1 LQSNHKSLTNEIPH
15 ESDRG
20 RELAMGGQT
29 CHPVCES
36 KFDPSEPTIKVM
48 SRLRDVWELSNGE
61 IIIQVHKICSGV
73 ERLNESG
80 IDEMDISTTDSV
92 KKTAGSNDSKGL
104 NIITWW
110 YTGTGPNC

>member
-1 LQSNHKSLTNEIPH
+1 
-15 ESDRG
+15 
-20 RELAMGGQT
+20 
-29 CHPVCES
+29 
-36 KFDPSEPTIKVM
+36 VM

-92 KKTAGSNDSKGL
+92 KRTAGSNDSKGL
-104 NIITWW
+104 NIIKEIVDTEVT
-110 YTGTGPNC
+110 YILGLQEVVAVRVHVKTTHNGFTSTILLDLFLLHKNLMPSFGI